1 MREILLAQGAL
12 RLAEVNGRVKA
23 GERVLVITDYDTTSL
38 AERVARAAASLG
50 GEVVTAVMPPRKMHG
65 EEPPATVAAA
75 MREADVIFIPVSVSM
90 THTAAVKEALAARA
104 RILAMSDWSDE
115 MFLSP
120 ALLETDFHAQAEV
133 CRRLGRAFTGGER
146 FLLTSPCGT
155 DLRFEAGGRKANV
168 MTNVPGS
175 GEISPVPTIEVNV
188 SPIEGTAEGTL
199 VVDASIPYLGIGS
212 LREPFT
218 CTIEKGFITKIK
230 GGGEQVKILQDAIAE
245 HGDPNCWNVAELGVG
260 LNPGAS
266 MTGRMLEDEGVLNT
280 IHIGIG
286 TSLMLG
292 GVLKAA
298 THYDLIMWDP
308 TIEIDGKVVQR
319 GMDILV

>member
-1 MREILLAQGAL
+1 MKEVMLARGAL

-23 GERVLVITDYDTTSL
+23 GESVLVITDYNTTTL

-50 GEVVTAVMPPRKMHG
+50 GNVVTAVMPPRKLHG
-65 EEPPATVAAA
+65 EEPPPTIAAA
-75 MREADVIFIPVSVSM
+75 MREADLIFIPVSVSI
-90 THTAAVKEALAARA
+90 THTRAVKDALASHA

-120 ALLETDFHAQAEV
+120 ALLETDFHAQAEI
-133 CRRLGRAFTGGER
+133 CRRLGHAFTDGVN
-146 FLLTSPCGT
+146 FHLTSPRGT

-168 MTNVPGS
+168 MTNIPDP

-188 SPIEGTAEGTL
+188 PPIEGSAEGIL

-212 LREPFT
+212 LKEPFT
-218 CTIEKGFITKIK
+218 CTIKKGFITDIT
-230 GGGEQVKILQDAIAE
+230 GGGEQVKILQDAVAA
-245 HGDPNCWNVAELGVG
+245 HDDPNCWNVAELGVG

-292 GVLKAA
+292 GTLKAA

-308 TIEIDGKVVQR
+308 VIEIDGKVVQR
-319 GMDILV
+319 GLDILV

>member
-1 MREILLAQGAL
+1 
-12 RLAEVNGRVKA
+12 RVKT
-23 GERVLVITDYDTTSL
+23 GESVLVITDYNTTAI
-38 AERVARAAASLG
+38 AERVAQAAASLG
-50 GEVVTAVMPPRKMHG
+50 GNVVTTVMPPRKLHG
-65 EEPPATVAAA
+65 EEPPSTIAAA
-75 MREADVIFIPVSVSM
+75 MREADLIFIPVSISI
-90 THTAAVKEALAARA
+90 THTRAVKDALASRA

-120 ALLETDFHAQAEV
+120 ALLETDFQAQAEV
-133 CRRLGRAFTGGER
+133 CRGLGRAFTEGVN
-146 FLLTSPCGT
+146 FHLTSPRGT

-168 MTNVPGS
+168 MTNIPDP

-188 SPIEGTAEGTL
+188 PPIEGSAEGTL

-212 LREPFT
+212 LKEPFT
-218 CTIEKGFITKIK
+218 CTIEKGLIK
-230 GGGEQVKILQDAIAE
+230 EISGGDESVKILQDAIAA
-245 HGDPNCWNVAELGVG
+245 HNDPNCWNIAELGVG

-292 GVLKAA
+292 GTLKAA

-308 TIEIDGKVVQR
+308 VIEIDGKVVQR
-319 GMDILV
+319 GLDILV

>member
-1 MREILLAQGAL
+1 MREVLLARGAL
-12 RLAEVNGRVKA
+12 RLAEVNGRIKA
-23 GERVLVITDYDTTSL
+23 GERILVITDYDTTTL

-65 EEPPATVAAA
+65 EEPPAAVAAA
-75 MREADVIFIPVSVSM
+75 MRESDVIFIPVSVSM
-90 THTAAVKEALAARA
+90 THTVAVKEALAARA

-120 ALLETDFHAQAEV
+120 GLLETDFNAQAEV
-133 CRRLGRAFTGGER
+133 CRRLGRAFTDGDHFR
-146 FLLTSPCGT
+146 LTSPRGT
-155 DLRFEAGGRKANV
+155 DLRFEAGGRRANV
-168 MTNVPGS
+168 MTNIPGP

-188 SPIEGTAEGTL
+188 PPIEGTADGKL

-218 CTIEKGFITKIK
+218 CTIEKGFITKIE
-230 GGGEQVKILQDAIAE
+230 GGGEQVKILQDAIAA
-245 HGDPNCWNVAELGVG
+245 HGDPNCWNIAELGVG
-260 LNPGAS
+260 LNPGS
-266 MTGRMLEDEGVLNT
+266 RMTGRMLEDEGVLNT

-292 GVLKAA
+292 GTLKAA

-319 GMDILV
+319 GLDILV